1 MIPLIG
7 GGAMRSTAVRAP
19 RTAPDRSG
27 AEITPEAIRAYLD
40 TLSGRGRRRG
50 TIQVYAARLEALY
63 AGLPPDK
70 RISPGT
76 LAAWQE
82 TLLAQ
87 GYSPGTVNTHLSAAN
102 GLLDYL
108 GRRDLQL
115 VGQLEPEPAVRPE
128 LTRAEYL
135 RLLQAARSL
144 EKERTYLLV
153 KVFALLGLPVGEL
166 PRRAERPRRE
176 CAGTAHSG
184 MRPSPGVWSRSCGRI
199 SAGAACCQ
207 ALCL

>member
-1 MIPLIG
+1 
-7 GGAMRSTAVRAP
+7 MRSTAVRAP

-40 TLSGRGRRRG
+40 TLSGRGRSRG

-76 LAAWQE
+76 LAAWRE

-166 PRRAERPRRE
+166 PRLTVEQVQAGHVLVRGNGAQWYEAIPRCLEQELRAYIRRRGRAE
-176 CAGTAHSG
+176 
-184 MRPSPGVWSRSCGRI
+184 
-199 SAGAACCQ
+199 
-207 ALCL
+207 

>member
-1 MIPLIG
+1 
-7 GGAMRSTAVRAP
+7 MRSTAIRAP

-40 TLSGRGRRRG
+40 TLSGRGRSRG

-76 LAAWQE
+76 LAAWRE

-166 PRRAERPRRE
+166 PRLTVEQVQAGHVLVRGNGAQWYEAIPR
-176 CAGTAHSG
+176 
-184 MRPSPGVWSRSCGRI
+184 
-199 SAGAACCQ
+199 
-207 ALCL
+207 CLE